1 MKKKIL
7 LYLLLFSLMLIPSS
21 CGKKDCKAEGCSEEI
36 YEEGLCK
43 KHYFEKAIKKG
54 IEEIGDLFD

>member
-1 MKKKIL
+1 
-7 LYLLLFSLMLIPSS
+7 MLIPSS

-43 KHYFEKAIKKG
+43 KHYFGKAIKKG